1 MQESRSIVALKIMPK
16 NIAAALKE
24 LKDMLLNAPRR
35 PNVVEA
41 EAGAKEKLVLLN
53 PDSVPALVST

>member
-1 MQESRSIVALKIMPK
+1 MPK

-53 PDSVPALVST
+53 PDCVPALVSTLGKNT